1 MRLLALL
8 VLCVMVAMHHGAPML
23 GHQGS
28 AAMPHAVGAGGHG
41 QHGAPDQSGDH
52 GAAIGTCLAVLVV
65 AGLAAAVLAAR
76 RRWAPR
82 RTASRLPAPFL
93 LMTVG
98 PPPHGPPRPIRPCVL
113 QR

>member
-65 AGLAAAVLAAR
+65 AGLAAPPAAC
-76 RRWAPR
+76 
-82 RTASRLPAPFL
+82 
-93 LMTVG
+93 
-98 PPPHGPPRPIRPCVL
+98 PRPFCS
-113 QR
+113 